1 MITLAKKPH
10 MNLTSQKK
18 LSLALLEF
26 HGGMSSGLYAVGSCM
41 LSDSDKGREYSPD
54 NHNGHDAAIR
64 RAVSELR
71 DMKKD
76 ANFPEC
82 VTPKLEREANALASK
97 LEKHFL

>member
-1 MITLAKKPH
+1 MKLTLPSTMTLHA
-10 MNLTSQKK
+10 QKK

-41 LSDSDKGREYSPD
+41 LSDSDKFRAYSPA

-76 ANFPEC
+76 ANFQEC
-82 VTPKLEREANALASK
+82 VTPKMEREANTLADK